1 MRGHQDATEVT
12 YAQTHRHTYTQVY
25 LDPADMSHYV
35 SLSIPTSLPSLHP
48 RPRRNPRDRPPCAA
62 QLLVTQPPTLSHSL
76 PLAQSKGESV
86 FEDSDLHVRL
96 PGGVENLNAPL
107 FALPGL
113 GKQGAAGSEANPP
126 RCRAGAHIRKRPA
139 GRRGALLERKL
150 EFAPVHMSD
159 FLGGAAAAV
168 GHLSTCRP
176 RCPRGHCCI
185 QPVFAFTSV
194 AGYAGPSSSLRTH

>member
-1 MRGHQDATEVT
+1 M
-12 YAQTHRHTYTQVY
+12 
-25 LDPADMSHYV
+25 
-35 SLSIPTSLPSLHP
+35 
-48 RPRRNPRDRPPCAA
+48 
-62 QLLVTQPPTLSHSL
+62 
-76 PLAQSKGESV
+76 
-86 FEDSDLHVRL
+86 RL

-168 GHLSTCRP
+168 GQLSTCRP
-176 RCPRGHCCI
+176 RAVRAAHR
-185 QPVFAFTSV
+185 S
-194 AGYAGPSSSLRTH
+194 

>member
-1 MRGHQDATEVT
+1 MSPLPAFQQRKPLFKRLLLPLHPSCSLPPPP
-12 YAQTHRHTYTQVY
+12 THRA
-25 LDPADMSHYV
+25 P
-35 SLSIPTSLPSLHP
+35 P
-48 RPRRNPRDRPPCAA
+48 RAVLRAVA

-86 FEDSDLHVRL
+86 FEDSDL
-96 PGGVENLNAPL
+96 PGSRSSARAQTRVCAPA
-107 FALPGL
+107 ALRDGQL
-113 GKQGAAGSEANPP
+113 DASGCAHLLDIGEDLP
-126 RCRAGAHIRKRPA
+126 RCRRRPVCPGPAAQTAGRLDSPRRRAGARA
-139 GRRGALLERKL
+139 
-150 EFAPVHMSD
+150 
-159 FLGGAAAAV
+159 GAAAAV